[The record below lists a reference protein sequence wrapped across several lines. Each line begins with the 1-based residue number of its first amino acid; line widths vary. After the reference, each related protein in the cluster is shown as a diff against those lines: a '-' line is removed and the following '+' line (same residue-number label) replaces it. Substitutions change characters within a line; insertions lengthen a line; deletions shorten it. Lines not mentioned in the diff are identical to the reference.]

1 MHFRLCRVRFSLGSR
16 SRSHKPKQN
25 IRFRRVPHSISNSIL
40 WGEWENWIYRQYSA
54 KSMLLMS
61 GETVLGH
68 VNCTKW
74 AACCCWL
81 GYPTLKWNGDTQI
94 TASHIRPSVSK
105 ASKLWNSLC
114 TNTDYEFLF
123 WMHQHLYTMEL
134 LKYFENLDFDENS
147 LWITLDISN
156 KYPTWYEKFRFNR
169 KHLEHSDLH
178 SKNIQKKIVKAKF
191 WKHCL

>member
-1 MHFRLCRVRFSLGSR
+1 
-16 SRSHKPKQN
+16 
-25 IRFRRVPHSISNSIL
+25 
-40 WGEWENWIYRQYSA
+40 
-54 KSMLLMS
+54 MLLMS

-123 WMHQHLYTMEL
+123 WMHQHLFVHDGAFEIFQEFWFWWKFTLNYIGYIQQVSNLIWEIPIQSKTSWAFRSAQQKYTKKKL
-134 LKYFENLDFDENS
+134 SKQNSENTVFRWTWGTTLHGCTVFDFY
-147 LWITLDISN
+147 I
-156 KYPTWYEKFRFNR
+156 KQ
-169 KHLEHSDLH
+169 H
-178 SKNIQKKIVKAKF
+178 
-191 WKHCL
+191 